1 MGRPAGEAGREYAR
15 KWVAA
20 RRAAWFIDKSCVVCG
35 SKKKLEIHHIKP
47 DTKVS
52 HNVWSWSEVN
62 RDAELAKCEVRC
74 EEHHMD
80 KTKEQLR
87 NAPRKLLSEKKH
99 GTGNTYTDGCRC
111 SLCKQFRHDRYL
123 KECIGLR

>member
-35 SKKKLEIHHIKP
+35 SKKKLEIQHIKP

-111 SLCKQFRHDRYL
+111 S
-123 KECIGLR
+123 